1 MGNNDYIG
9 TREAA
14 LLTGLTQQTIRK
26 RCLLG
31 FYKTANQDEKGCP
44 WRISKKEVLE
54 KLNRR

>member
-1 MGNNDYIG
+1 MENNDYIG

-31 FYKTANQDEKGCP
+31 FYKTANQDENLQSACGHFP
-44 WRISKKEVLE
+44 
-54 KLNRR
+54 